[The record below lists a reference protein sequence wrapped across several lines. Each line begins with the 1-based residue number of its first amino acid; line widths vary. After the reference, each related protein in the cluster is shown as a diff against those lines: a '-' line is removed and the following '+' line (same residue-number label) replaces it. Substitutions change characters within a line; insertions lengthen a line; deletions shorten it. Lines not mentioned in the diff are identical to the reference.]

1 MDGLMEFFDMGK
13 NSPFIWWSYGIT
25 GVVLA
30 INAIWPMFRARRQ
43 KHRIERQ
50 NKLQRRGS

>member
-1 MDGLMEFFDMGK
+1 MDGLMDFFDMGK

-30 INAIWPMFRARRQ
+30 INAIWPMFSARRQ
-43 KHRIERQ
+43 RHRIERQ
-50 NKLQRRGS
+50 NKLQRRGL